1 MVITS
6 ETGFDL
12 QKVLDKAKQMHAANK
27 SHAIF
32 IITEHITDAYELAK
46 KVEAYSGYETRSTI
60 LGYIQRG
67 GNPTPNDRIL
77 ASRLGVEAV
86 ERLMRGE
93 GGVCLGIAKDEIT
106 SVRIEDALKMKKT
119 VFSKLISLVDI
130 LSK

>member
-1 MVITS
+1 
-6 ETGFDL
+6 
-12 QKVLDKAKQMHAANK
+12 LDKAKQMHAANK